1 VTFASWADASVRVLG
16 LSALSESGR
25 EDFDA
30 LGEALGVWF
39 KELEAMISADEAPA
53 AWMGEAPLPEFG
65 LLDHRPFALFNADSI
80 SAAVLSPKGAV
91 LTATPAFT
99 AAGAERLV
107 EADVA
112 SEVAA
117 GATATFKLVGSPD
130 DQRNTGLIAYALATR
145 AATWRLPAA
154 IHEAAQQGDGRVVVL
169 TTMIGDLQPIAQA
182 CRAYGLSGLQT
193 RVAVETIR
201 TGAIKDAA
209 ASLGLSYQTAREGLA
224 AAMKRVGVERLPGLV
239 TRLTTLAF
247 GVLPGR
253 PGSSDTLADIWG
265 LSERQIAV
273 AGLVAE
279 GASRAQAA
287 QLLGVSADVVKKELD
302 SVYSL
307 LQVKSGAGLARKIAE
322 TRAFSWLTEAT
333 AGGIGFV
340 DDTAEPL
347 RIVLRPDNSQVAFS
361 DYGPVSGKPVLVVH
375 SSMTTRIV
383 SRKLLRAL
391 HAAGYRPIAIDRPG
405 FGLTDPLPGD
415 APTDP
420 FVAAT
425 ADVERVLSLLKIQS
439 IDVVARGGAQFVVA
453 LSHAL
458 PGRLG
463 RVVMVNPG
471 PPYRHSG
478 RALGPMAVMKD
489 AFVRNPATVR
499 LVASFLASQ
508 LTYRRVARMM
518 AQWTQGSAADE
529 LAVRD
534 PEIVGDF
541 YRSVRM
547 FATGRYSGFINEQTA
562 IARGSR
568 PEAMEGGHN
577 WIVLLG
583 DNDMLYDPDVV
594 LSYWRAML
602 PNADFRLVEGGG
614 RFLAMTRPDLV
625 ASALSEPA

>member
-1 VTFASWADASVRVLG
+1 VFG
-16 LSALSESGR
+16 LSALGESGR

-39 KELEAMISADEAPA
+39 KELDAMISADEAPA

-80 SAAVLSPKGAV
+80 SAAVLSSKGDLLA
-91 LTATPAFT
+91 ATPAFA
-99 AAGAERLV
+99 AAGSERLI
-107 EADVA
+107 EADVVA
-112 SEVAA
+112 HVAA
-117 GATATFKLVGSPD
+117 GGATTFKLVGAPD
-130 DQRNTGLIAYALATR
+130 DQKNTGLIAYALATQ
-145 AATWRLPAA
+145 AATWRLPAT
-154 IHEAAQQGDGRVVVL
+154 IHEAAQQGEGRVVVL

-209 ASLGLSYQTAREGLA
+209 ASLGMSYQTAREALA
-224 AAMKRVGVERLPGLV
+224 AAMKRVGVTKLPGLV

-273 AGLVAE
+273 AGLIAE
-279 GASRAQAA
+279 GTSRVQAA
-287 QLLGVSADVVKKELD
+287 QLLGVSPEVIKKELD

-322 TRAFSWLTEAT
+322 TRAFNWLTEAT

-347 RIVLRPDNSQVAFS
+347 RIVLRPDNSQIAFS

-405 FGLTDPLPGD
+405 FGLTDPLPGP
-415 APTDP
+415 APPDP

-458 PGRLG
+458 PGVLG
-463 RVVMVNPG
+463 RVVLVNPG

-478 RALGPMAVMKD
+478 RAIGPLAVLKD
-489 AFVRNPATVR
+489 AFVRNTATVR
-499 LVASFLASQ
+499 MVASFLAGQ
-508 LTYRRVARMM
+508 LTYRRVSRMM
-518 AQWTQGSAADE
+518 GQWMRGSAGDE

-534 PEIVGDF
+534 PEIVADF

-547 FATGRYSGFINEQTA
+547 FATGRYTGFINEQTA
-562 IARGSR
+562 ISRGSM
-568 PEAMEGGHN
+568 PEAMEGGHD
-577 WIVLLG
+577 WVVLLG
-583 DNDMLYDPDVV
+583 DNDVLYDPGVV
-594 LSYWRAML
+594 LNYWRSLL

-614 RFLAMTRPDLV
+614 RFLAMTHPHLV
-625 ASALSEPA
+625 VEAL